1 MSDRVVIT
9 CSVDGP
15 IATPSENP
23 NLPYTPEQ
31 FAEQAKAVYAEGAS
45 VIHIHSRGADGLP
58 TSDYGRTKEILDA
71 VHESCPILTQLS
83 TGGFFPYE
91 ERARLVE
98 LKPRMAS
105 LNLCTMTFGKR
116 EFRNPPLEVRKV
128 AARMMELGVK
138 GELEIYD
145 TGHLDFALR
154 LLKEGLLLEPLQFSV
169 VLGVD
174 GGAAATPENL
184 MRLVSHMPPNAIW
197 QMIGVGA
204 KVNLQLTTIALAMGG
219 NARTGIED
227 TLWLSK
233 GVMADNPSL
242 IRRLVGVAKA
252 IGRTPATVEETEQML
267 QLPKM
272 EPALA

>member
-1 MSDRVVIT
+1 MDDKVVIT
-9 CSVDGP
+9 CAVDGP
-15 IATPSENP
+15 IAVPSDNR

-31 FAEQAKAVYAEGAS
+31 FAEQAKAIYAEGAS

-58 TSDYGRTKEILDA
+58 TSDYGRTKAILDA

-105 LNLCTMTFGKR
+105 LNLCTMTFGKF

-154 LLKEGLLLEPLQFSV
+154 LLKEGLLHEPLQFSV

-184 MRLVSHMPPNAIW
+184 INMVKHMPSNAIW

-233 GVMADNPSL
+233 GVLAENHLL

-252 IGRTPATVEETEQML
+252 IGRTPATVEETEKML
-267 QLPKM
+267 QLPKVN
-272 EPALA
+272 

>member
-1 MSDRVVIT
+1 MDIMDKVVIT
-9 CSVDGP
+9 AAVDGP
-15 IATPSENP
+15 IATPADNP

-91 ERARLVE
+91 ERAKLVE

-105 LNLCTMTFGKR
+105 LNLCTMTFGKF

-138 GELEIYD
+138 AELEIYD

-174 GGAAATPENL
+174 GGGAATPENL
-184 MRLVSHMPPNAIW
+184 NILVNRMPKNAIW

-233 GVMADNPSL
+233 GVMAENHLL

-252 IGRTPATVEETEQML
+252 IGRTPANVEETEKML
-267 QLPKM
+267 QLPK
-272 EPALA
+272 LN

>member
-1 MSDRVVIT
+1 MADEVVIT
-9 CSVDGP
+9 AAVDGP
-15 IATPSENP
+15 IAVPADNP
-23 NLPYTPEQ
+23 HLPYTPEQ
-31 FAEQAKAVYAEGAS
+31 FAEQAKAVYAEGAA

-91 ERARLVE
+91 ERAKLVE

-105 LNLCTMTFGKR
+105 LNLCTMTFGKF

-138 GELEIYD
+138 AELEIYD

-184 MRLVSHMPPNAIW
+184 MRIVSGMPKNAIW

-233 GVMADNPSL
+233 GVYAENHLL

-252 IGRTPATVEETEQML
+252 IGRTPATPEEAEKML
-267 QLPKM
+267 QLPK
-272 EPALA
+272 LN